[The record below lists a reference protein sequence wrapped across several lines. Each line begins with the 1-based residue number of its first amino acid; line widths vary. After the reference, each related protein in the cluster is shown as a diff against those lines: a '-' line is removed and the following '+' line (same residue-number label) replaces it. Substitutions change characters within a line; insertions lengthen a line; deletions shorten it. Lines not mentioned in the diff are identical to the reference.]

1 MKIVFLPE
9 ALAYF
14 NELSTILYKKNYFGF
29 EDKALKYVDDLL
41 ENIKNTLHSRV
52 KKPAPPYFDKF
63 GKNMLYSIFRKNK
76 TTEWYVFFNVYQKDE
91 EITLVIRYISNNHEI
106 AQYL

>member
-9 ALAYF
+9 ALKYF
-14 NELSTILYKKNYFGF
+14 NELSTILYEKDYFGL
-29 EDKALKYVDDLL
+29 EESALKYVDDLFQD
-41 ENIKNTLHSRV
+41 IKHTLHSRT
-52 KKPAPPYFDKF
+52 KKTAPPYFDRF
-63 GKNMLYSIFRKNK
+63 GKNMLYSTFRKNK

-91 EITLVIRYISNNHEI
+91 DLTLVIRYISNNHVI